1 MEYVDRIQVDPL
13 VCHGAACIKGTRI
26 LVSVVLDALS
36 EGHPVDWILSQ
47 YPALTAD
54 DVHAAIAYGAWL
66 ARDPT
71 RPLPPLEGHCP
82 GAERLNADLY

>member
-1 MEYVDRIQVDPL
+1 MVEYLDRIQVDPL

-26 LVSVVLDALS
+26 MVSVVLDALS

-66 ARDPT
+66 ARDLT
-71 RPLPPLEGHCP
+71 RPLPPLEGH
-82 GAERLNADLY
+82 

>member
-1 MEYVDRIQVDPL
+1 MVDYLDRIQVDPL

-47 YPALTAD
+47 
-54 DVHAAIAYGAWL
+54 
-66 ARDPT
+66 
-71 RPLPPLEGHCP
+71 
-82 GAERLNADLY
+82 